1 MVWGCVLTSLIYTQL
16 SNFPSTTCWEEG
28 IFPILYSYLLCW
40 RLIDHRCVDSF
51 LVSLSCSID
60 LIFLYQYYT
69 VLSTVTLQYCL
80 KLDELYFLFYICSS
94 ELLWQ
99 FWVFY
104 CSIQIFGLFALVL
117 WKTIDN
123 MDNLIR
129 IALNLK
135 IAFGFSSVTQ
145 SCPTLCN
152 PMDCSIPGFPVHH
165 QLQELT
171 QTHVHQ
177 VGDAI
182 QPTHP
187 LSSPSH
193 ALNLSQHRIF
203 SDESA
208 LHIRWPKY
216 WSFSFSISPSSEHPV
231 LISLRMDWLDLLVVQ
246 GTPTPQ
252 FKSINSLVLSFL

>member
-1 MVWGCVLTSLIYTQL
+1 MRFWRPLLAKITDYGKSIVRSEPFSDASRQQSGKDRTTSRR
-16 SNFPSTTCWEEG
+16 PVG
-28 IFPILYSYLLCW
+28 
-40 RLIDHRCVDSF
+40 
-51 LVSLSCSID
+51 
-60 LIFLYQYYT
+60 YT

-80 KLDELYFLFYICSS
+80 KLDELYLFYICSS

-152 PMDCSIPGFPVHH
+152 PMDCSMPGFPVHH
-165 QLQELT
+165 QLQELA
-171 QTHVHQ
+171 QTRVHQ

-187 LSSPSH
+187 LSSPSLPVFLAH
-193 ALNLSQHRIF
+193 HQGLCKWVSSLHHVVKVLEFQLQHQSFQWIF
-203 SDESA
+203 RTD
-208 LHIRWPKY
+208 
-216 WSFSFSISPSSEHPV
+216 FF
-231 LISLRMDWLDLLVVQ
+231 
-246 GTPTPQ
+246 
-252 FKSINSLVLSFL
+252 

>member
-16 SNFPSTTCWEEG
+16 SNFPSTTCWEEC

-165 QLQELT
+165 QLQEFT

-187 LSSPSH
+187 LSSPSLPVFLAH
-193 ALNLSQHRIF
+193 HQGLCKWVSSSHHVVKVLEFQLQHQSFQWIF
-203 SDESA
+203 RTD
-208 LHIRWPKY
+208 
-216 WSFSFSISPSSEHPV
+216 FF
-231 LISLRMDWLDLLVVQ
+231 
-246 GTPTPQ
+246 
-252 FKSINSLVLSFL
+252 